1 MSSVQTQFAQV
12 KTNTLVSYGDGWT
25 HTKAQLEAAIES
37 ADANYTQV
45 GNYYVLSSKAAL
57 EAFIV
62 AHAGSGSSFA
72 AEETFIDMGKELKVG
87 VVGLGSLLTF
97 RLVKRTRSNAA
108 GNYDGAHEVGYT
120 VVENL
125 LSFYDTS
132 PSSGLQANTRLHVKL
147 ARTG

>member
-12 KTNTLVSYGDGWT
+12 KTNTLVSYDNGWT
-25 HTKAQLEAAIES
+25 HTKAQLEAQIAV
-37 ADANYTQV
+37 DTNYTQV

-108 GNYDGAHEVGYT
+108 GNYDGAHEIGYA

-132 PSSGLQANTRLHVKL
+132 ASSGLQASTRLHVKL

>member
-12 KTNTLVSYGDGWT
+12 KTNTLVSYENGWT
-25 HTKAQLEAAIES
+25 HTKAQLEAQIA
-37 ADANYTQV
+37 ADTNYTQI

-108 GNYDGAHEVGYT
+108 GNYDGAHEIGYAI
-120 VVENL
+120 VENL

-132 PSSGLQANTRLHVKL
+132 PSSGLQANTSLHVKL